1 MKKFKSIILLSIL
14 ISMAALFTACSSEPH
29 VSTAEIIEVFYTLD
43 DPTATEYKDMCRE
56 TKLKFGNNYYLFFA
70 YLNPDLNVEKA
81 TFYIDG
87 KKTTD
92 YILNN
97 IKQSEIM
104 GVFFTKC
111 GFELPKNY
119 NNEPY
124 ILNLT
129 VELIDKNGRKSLPY
143 SWEVVVQG
151 KFTEA

>member
-1 MKKFKSIILLSIL
+1 MRKFKSIILLSIL

-29 VSTAEIIEVFYTLD
+29 VSTAEIIEIFYTLD
-43 DPTATEYKDMCRE
+43 DPNKTEYKNMHRE
-56 TKLKFGNNYYLFFA
+56 TKLKFGNKYNLLFA

-87 KKTTD
+87 KKTD

-97 IKQSEIM
+97 LEQSEIM
-104 GVFFTKC
+104 GAFFREC
-111 GFELPKNY
+111 GFTRPDNY

-124 ILNLT
+124 TLNLT
-129 VELIDKNGRKSLPY
+129 VELIDKKGRKSLPY

-151 KFTEA
+151 QFTEA